1 MGEMVIFKCN
11 CGYEETFLEGVG
23 MLFFEYPKKIFSK
36 IKNGDYEIQG
46 ISKNDIKS
54 PEEIDI
60 SLEDKKHKLGY
71 RCYVCRKCKTIT
83 NPIHFSI
90 KKADGQIKYPI
101 ERCEK
106 CKTKLKRIS
115 LLEVFEQE
123 CPKCGK
129 KTPLEEQELSYGC
142 FD

>member
-1 MGEMVIFKCN
+1 MGKMVIFKCS
-11 CGYEETFLEGVG
+11 CGYEEMFLEGVG
-23 MLFFEYPKKIFSK
+23 MFFFKYPEEIFSK
-36 IKNGDYEIQG
+36 IKNGDYESQG
-46 ISKNDIKS
+46 IFKNDIVS
-54 PEEIDI
+54 PDEIDI

-71 RCYVCRKCKTIT
+71 RCYVCRKCKTMT

-90 KKADGQIKYPI
+90 RKENCQIKFPK

-106 CKTKLKRIS
+106 CKTKLKRIN
-115 LLEVFEQE
+115 LIEVFEQE

-129 KTPLEEQELSYGC
+129 KTPLEEQELTYGY

>member
-1 MGEMVIFKCN
+1 MGKMVIFKCN

-23 MLFFEYPKKIFSK
+23 MFFFEYPKKIFSK

-71 RCYVCRKCKTIT
+71 RCYVCRKCKT
-83 NPIHFSI
+83 
-90 KKADGQIKYPI
+90 
-101 ERCEK
+101 
-106 CKTKLKRIS
+106 KLKRIS

-129 KTPLEEQELSYGC
+129 KTPMEEQELRYGC

>member
-1 MGEMVIFKCN
+1 MGHMAIFKCS

-23 MLFFEYPKKIFSK
+23 MMFFKYPEEIFSK
-36 IKNGDYEIQG
+36 IKKGDYELQG
-46 ISKNDIKS
+46 IFKDDIIS
-54 PEEIDI
+54 PDEIDI
-60 SLEDKKHKLGY
+60 SLEDKKHRLGY

-90 KKADGQIKYPI
+90 KKENGQIKFPT

-106 CKTKLKRIS
+106 CKMRLKRID
-115 LLEVFEQE
+115 LFEVFSQE

-129 KTPLEEQELSYGC
+129 KTPLEEQELLCGY